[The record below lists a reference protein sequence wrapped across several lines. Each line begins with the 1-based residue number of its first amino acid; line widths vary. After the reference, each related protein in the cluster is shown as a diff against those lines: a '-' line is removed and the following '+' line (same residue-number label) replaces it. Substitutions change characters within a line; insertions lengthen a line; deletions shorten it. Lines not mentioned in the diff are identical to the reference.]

1 MQENQEIKGIQIREQ
16 KINLFLLADDITI
29 QLENPKEST

>member
-16 KINLFLLADDITI
+16 KLKLFLLADDVTV